1 MLVATYIAD
10 IILSTYARGCI
21 TVLQKI
27 LSYLTTT
34 CELRFHTEPQ
44 SKELKQLTI
53 YISSKSFQYYLK
65 HNVSSQFLKIS
76 GGGGFNNINT
86 RMPDITSNILIILVV
101 EFK

>member
-1 MLVATYIAD
+1 MP
-10 IILSTYARGCI
+10 GG
-21 TVLQKI
+21 VLQCYRKYCHI
-27 LSYLTTT
+27 LLLH
-34 CELRFHTEPQ
+34 CELRFQTEPQ

-76 GGGGFNNINT
+76 GGGGFNNTNT

-101 EFK
+101 ELK